1 MSFKNDIPPAK
12 FDTTVTEMT
21 EQETITEDEAALYD
35 RQIRLWG
42 LDAQRRL
49 RNSRVLLIGLRGLG
63 AEIAKNIVLAG
74 IKSLTLLDHTEV
86 TEEDTCSQFLIPQS
100 ELGKNRAKSS
110 LERTQQLNPMVDVT
124 ADDTRPEDKTDD
136 YFTKFDVICATCSS
150 SSLLTKIDQIC
161 ADNNVK
167 FFAGDVF
174 GYYGYMFSDLGEHEY
189 AEEVPKPKEKKSDP
203 DSEEPSPKKSKVEG
217 HETVTV
223 KKCANFSRLQK
234 ALDVDWGTPE
244 NAKKIRRTPSTY
256 FIMQILLKFMEQNG
270 RRMLVKSRDEDI
282 TLLDNLRNSMLEQ
295 MKVNDSVVS
304 KEFSSYCFAELSPV
318 CAIVGG
324 VIGQEIIKAV
334 SQKDTPHNN
343 FFFYNGVNGE
353 GLVDK
358 IGS

>member
-1 MSFKNDIPPAK
+1 
-12 FDTTVTEMT
+12 MT
-21 EQETITEDEAALYD
+21 DQENITEDEAALYD

-42 LDAQRRL
+42 LDAQKRL
-49 RNSRVLLIGLRGLG
+49 RHSRILLIGLRGLG

-74 IKSLTLLDHTEV
+74 IKSLTLLDQTEV

-100 ELGKNRAKSS
+100 EIGKNRAKSS
-110 LERTQQLNPMVDVT
+110 LERTQQLNPMVEVT
-124 ADDTRPEDKTDD
+124 ADDSDPKDKPDS
-136 YFTKFDVICATCSS
+136 YFSEFDVICATCCS
-150 SSLLTKIDQIC
+150 SSLLTRIDKIC
-161 ADNNVK
+161 ADKKVK

-189 AEEVPKPKEKKSDP
+189 AEEVPKPKEKKSDT
-203 DSEEPSPKKSKVEG
+203 DSDEPSPKKAKVKD
-217 HETVTV
+217 HETVVV
-223 KKCANFSRLQK
+223 KKNATFTRLQH
-234 ALDVDWGTPE
+234 ALDVDWRTDE
-244 NAKKIRRTPSTY
+244 NSKKIRRTPNTY

-270 RRMLVKSRDEDI
+270 RRVALGSKEDDI
-282 TLLDNLRNSMLEQ
+282 VVLNNIRNTVLED
-295 MKVNDSVVS
+295 MKLNDSVVS

-334 SQKDTPHNN
+334 SQRDSPHNN

-358 IGS
+358 IG